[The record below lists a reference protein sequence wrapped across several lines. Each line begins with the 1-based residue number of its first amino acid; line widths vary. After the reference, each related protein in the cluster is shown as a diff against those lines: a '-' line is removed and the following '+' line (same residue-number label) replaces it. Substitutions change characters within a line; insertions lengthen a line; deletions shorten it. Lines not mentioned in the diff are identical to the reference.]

1 VNYPALDKS
10 IVYAGFTRGSSFISK
25 QIRFWSEEEVNHAF
39 FLYHSRDWGCWLE
52 HGAINSGFNAVAA
65 GQAGL
70 VKDSVHLLIP
80 PVDLRVGMQAHP
92 ELLNSRYGWGELLGM
107 LPVELAER
115 LGKKI
120 RNPFARKASNFC
132 SEAMALIVDASGA
145 KVEYD
150 RGEKPSTLNPGEL
163 LRTYLRAGW
172 RDHYA
177 TAPAVAA

>member
-1 VNYPALDKS
+1 
-10 IVYAGFTRGSSFISK
+10 
-25 QIRFWSEEEVNHAF
+25 
-39 FLYHSRDWGCWLE
+39 
-52 HGAINSGFNAVAA
+52 
-65 GQAGL
+65 
-70 VKDSVHLLIP
+70 
-80 PVDLRVGMQAHP
+80 
-92 ELLNSRYGWGELLGM
+92 
-107 LPVELAER
+107 VELAER